1 MKKINKALMIVLC
14 GLFSFL
20 TLNVVKADEVGNVA
34 RIGEIEYAT
43 LDEAVKAAV
52 SGDVI
57 VLLNNATTEGLNLSK
72 DLTIESENSKHYKID
87 FTKYGI
93 ALWGKSLTFKD
104 VDVTMSGIGSTP
116 YTAEW
121 NWMTIC
127 ASKNSELSLINSNMT
142 MDGANTGNKHAI
154 YFTGNDKLNITNS
167 NLVIKNYQ
175 QDALEWDGGDGGY
188 NVNIVNSTFLSDHN
202 RSGFTGTFIVTVD
215 NSKVNVVNNTGNG
228 SNGSHFVTIDSEFNF
243 SNNGSCGLSAGSVN
257 STNTNFTLNNNGM
270 AGLVISSASVSSKFD
285 KDSEVYIDNNGAN
298 IYGAFLVAADVTF
311 ESGSV
316 LKVTNNKTVGIRV
329 LDGILSWTGSASGK
343 GTLKVLE
350 GVTLEITKNVN
361 NKEIVTSRVPTNYSG
376 STYGGG
382 IWANGTVVLP
392 SDAVIYN
399 NHSLSAGDDI
409 YLENGANIT
418 FGSVGNDWYLD
429 GEPDCTDKITGWFD
443 DAKDTRWDAHQSD
456 LDNNHIVEVDAGT
469 YSNTEDG
476 LAIKAAHGLSTVNVH
491 YVTVDGEVLHDVI
504 TMTGVV
510 GSEYATELLDFY
522 GYKLSKTEGEL
533 TGKFASETIEVTYI
547 YERAQGTVISNYVDV
562 DGNKLADSVTDIGYV
577 GDKYKTEFKDIFGYK
592 LVEIKGDD
600 IGTFEEDTIYVT
612 YVYLKEIFGMGGDD
626 FDNDKV
632 EALPPQTGID
642 AVNTTSDNKNVAIIS
657 IIVALGIILKRSLTV
672 LKIK

>member
-632 EALPPQTGID
+632 EALPPKTGID